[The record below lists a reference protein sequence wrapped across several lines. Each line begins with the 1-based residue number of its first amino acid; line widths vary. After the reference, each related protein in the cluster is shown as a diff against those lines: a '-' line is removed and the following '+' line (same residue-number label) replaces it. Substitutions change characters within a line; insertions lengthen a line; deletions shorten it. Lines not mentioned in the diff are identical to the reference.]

1 MCRGGGSKLRLR
13 SWFKFEGRILWMRE
27 EYNKILIVVL
37 VLSVLPSTNSYVDI
51 VWSRVVSHQTPTTS
65 TEKRAERGEK
75 TIQERIL
82 LLSHHHNIIIKA
94 SMKVVAALLGAVG
107 GIK

>member
-1 MCRGGGSKLRLR
+1 M
-13 SWFKFEGRILWMRE
+13 
-27 EYNKILIVVL
+27 
-37 VLSVLPSTNSYVDI
+37 
-51 VWSRVVSHQTPTTS
+51 SHQTPTTS

-94 SMKVVAALLGAVG
+94 CMKVVAALLGAVG